1 MDPRARGPG
10 LTMGQLS
17 DAWDFYRGNRDLVDR
32 AFWQHVKLCAAA
44 LGLATL
50 TGVVLGIVCA
60 KIGRVAAFFVASIS
74 NLGRTVPTFA
84 VMGIVL
90 TLSTVGFWPAV
101 VGLYVLAVPP
111 ILLNTFTGI
120 QQVDAGVVEA
130 SQGMGFRPLQIL
142 GQVEIPLAVPLIFAG
157 VRTAAVEVVATATL
171 AGLVGGGGLG
181 QVVLSGLDTGQ
192 NDVLLAGAIPIALL
206 ALGVQLLF
214 GGLEHFAT
222 PRGLRVTRGLA
233 IHEGRFT

>member
-1 MDPRARGPG
+1 MG
-10 LTMGQLS
+10 LLS
-17 DAWDFYRGNRDLVDR
+17 DTWDFYRGNRDLVDP
-32 AFWQHVKLCAAA
+32 AFWGHVKLSVTALTLAAA
-44 LGLATL
+44 TGILLGVA
-50 TGVVLGIVCA
+50 CA
-60 KIGRVAAFFVASIS
+60 RIGRAAAFVVTTLA

-101 VGLYVLAVPP
+101 VGLYLLAVPP

-120 QQVDAGVVEA
+120 REVDAGVTEA
-130 SQGMGFRPLQIL
+130 SRGMGLRPLQIL
-142 GQVEIPLAVPLIFAG
+142 GRVELPIAVPLISAG

-192 NDVLLAGAIPIALL
+192 DDVLLAGAIPVALL
-206 ALGVQLLF
+206 ALAAQLLF
-214 GGLEHFAT
+214 GGVERLAT
-222 PRGLRVTRGLA
+222 PRGLRIARGLA
-233 IHEGRFT
+233 INEGRFT